1 MATKRTKPKS
11 WGTIQLLP
19 SGAYRAFYRV
29 AGERVTAPRTFR
41 SKTEAAAWLASEQT
55 DRNRGVW
62 NNPKLGLVTLH
73 DYATEW
79 LATRTELSPRTRE
92 LYERSLAK
100 HIVTNIGG
108 AGRGV
113 SLGDKTLSSLSP
125 GLIRSWYATLSEQL
139 RDSAAHRHLR
149 TSQRRKHPA
158 RVWAL
163 ENGLRV
169 SNTGAISPEVL
180 RAWTKAGQATT
191 EPEQR
196 AIPATAGKA
205 QTVQAYQLLHA
216 ILETAVRDGL
226 IPKNPCQIVNARAY
240 RPRERTVATPAEV
253 QQLSKLM
260 PPQFAAAV
268 ILASWSGLRFG
279 EMFALARRHV
289 NLDEHTVTVE
299 RSLLFLADQPVGFGS
314 PKTAKSNRTVA
325 LPAFVVEALAEHL
338 ETRVSP
344 SPEALLFAWHD
355 GSPLTY
361 ARISGMFRRA
371 RAVIGRDELTWHDL
385 RHTGASL
392 AYSVGSSVVD
402 VQARLGHAT
411 MRAASI
417 YAHAS
422 GERDRMLAK
431 RLNDAYAIEADG
443 VPRLRAV

>member
-1 MATKRTKPKS
+1 MATNRTNPKS

-19 SGAYRAFYRV
+19 SGSYRAFYRV

-62 NNPKLGLVTLH
+62 NDPRLGLVTLH

-79 LATRTELSPRTRE
+79 LATRTELSPRTRA

-100 HIVTNIGG
+100 HILTNIGG
-108 AGRGV
+108 AGRGI
-113 SLGDKTLSSLSP
+113 SLGDKTLSSLSSS
-125 GLIRSWYATLSEQL
+125 LIRSWYATLSEQL

-149 TSQRRKHPA
+149 TSKRRKHPA

-180 RAWTKAGQATT
+180 RAWTKAGRAIP
-191 EPEQR
+191 EPEQH

-226 IPKNPCQIVNARAY
+226 IPKNPCQIVNGRAY
-240 RPRERTVATPAEV
+240 RPRERTVATPKEV

-299 RSLLFLADQPVGFGS
+299 RSLLFLPGQPVGFGS

-325 LPAFVVEALAEHL
+325 LPAFVVEALAEHM

-355 GSPLTY
+355 GTPLTY
-361 ARISGMFRRA
+361 VRISGMFRRA

-402 VQARLGHAT
+402 VQARLGHST
-411 MRAASI
+411 MRAAAI

-422 GERDRMLAK
+422 GERDCMLAK
-431 RLNDAYAIEADG
+431 RLNDAYAIEAHG

>member
-1 MATKRTKPKS
+1 
-11 WGTIQLLP
+11 
-19 SGAYRAFYRV
+19 
-29 AGERVTAPRTFR
+29 
-41 SKTEAAAWLASEQT
+41 
-55 DRNRGVW
+55 VW
-62 NNPKLGLVTLH
+62 NDPRLGLVTLH
-73 DYATEW
+73 DYATE
-79 LATRTELSPRTRE
+79 LLSTRTDLAPRTRA
-92 LYERSLAK
+92 LYERSLGK
-100 HIVTNIGG
+100 HILANIGG
-108 AGRGV
+108 AGREV
-113 SLGDKTLSSLSP
+113 SLGDKTLAALSP

-180 RAWTKAGQATT
+180 RAWTKAGQST
-191 EPEQR
+191 PEQEQQV
-196 AIPATAGKA
+196 IPATAGKA

-226 IPKNPCQIVNARAY
+226 IPKNPCQVVKGRAY
-240 RPRERTVATPAEV
+240 RPRERTVASPAEV
-253 QQLSKLM
+253 QQLAALM
-260 PPQFAAAV
+260 PPAYAAAV

-289 NLDEHTVTVE
+289 NLVEHTVTVE
-299 RSLLFLADQPVGFGS
+299 RSLLFLPGQPVGFGI
-314 PKTAKSNRTVA
+314 PKTATSNRTVA
-325 LPAFVVEALAEHL
+325 LPAFVVEALAAHM
-338 ETRVSP
+338 ETRVGS

-355 GSPLTY
+355 GTPLTY

-371 RAVIGRDELTWHDL
+371 RAVIARTELTWHDL

-392 AYSVGSSVVD
+392 AYSVGSSAVD

-411 MRAASI
+411 MRAAAI

-422 GERDRMLAK
+422 GERDRMLAQ
-431 RLNDAYAIEADG
+431 RINDAYAIEADG

>member
-1 MATKRTKPKS
+1 MATKRTKSKG
-11 WGTIQLLP
+11 WGSIQLLP
-19 SGAYRAFYRV
+19 SGSYRAFYRV
-29 AGERVTAPRTFR
+29 DGERVTAPRTFT

-62 NNPKLGLVTLH
+62 NDPRLGLVTLH

-79 LATRTELSPRTRE
+79 LATRTELSPRTRV
-92 LYERSLAK
+92 LYERSLGK
-100 HIVTNIGG
+100 HIVANIGG
-108 AGRGV
+108 AGNGV
-113 SLGDKTLSSLSP
+113 CLGDKTLAALSP

-149 TSQRRKHPA
+149 TSKRRKHPA

-163 ENGLRV
+163 DNGLRV
-169 SNTGAISPEVL
+169 SHTGAISPEVL
-180 RAWTKAGQATT
+180 QAWTKAGQATT

-196 AIPATAGKA
+196 TIPATAGRA
-205 QTVQAYQLLHA
+205 QMVQAYQLLHA

-226 IPKNPCQIVNARAY
+226 IPKNPCQIVNGRTY
-240 RPRERTVATPAEV
+240 RPRERTVVSPAEV
-253 QQLSKLM
+253 QQLAALM
-260 PPQFAAAV
+260 PPAYSAAV
-268 ILASWSGLRFG
+268 ILAAWSGLRFG
-279 EMFALARRHV
+279 EMFGLARRHV
-289 NLDEHTVTVE
+289 NLEEHTVTVE
-299 RSLLFLADQPVGFGS
+299 RSLLFLPGQPVGFGI
-314 PKTAKSNRTVA
+314 PKTAKSSRTVA
-325 LPAFVVEALAEHL
+325 LPAFVVEALAEHI
-338 ETRVSP
+338 ETRVSS
-344 SPEALLFAWHD
+344 SPEALVFAWSD

-371 RAVIGRDELTWHDL
+371 REVIGRGELTWHDL

-422 GERDRMLAK
+422 GERDRMLAQ
-431 RLNDAYAIEADG
+431 RLNDAYALEADG